1 MNLIPSIR
9 EVPAQVILNVAEATL
24 IHGALVARKPFS
36 VSRAKIMG
44 YEFFYTSQQ
53 FEATN
58 GRLRIRHTLSAEKWT
73 VGVILAV
80 GHTQG
85 KAGVSYQKQGGMRGG
100 EHQAPANN
108 ELAWG
113 NERYF
118 EYLGYEFFGEALTMK
133 TQMTMMRFMS
143 KDTFHKYASA

>member
-1 MNLIPSIR
+1 MNLIPTIR
-9 EVPAQVILNVAEATL
+9 GVPAQVILNVAEATL
-24 IHGALVARKPFS
+24 IHGALVSRRPFS

-44 YEFFYTSQQ
+44 YEFFYTSNI
-53 FEATN
+53 FESPEE
-58 GRLRIRHTLSAEKWT
+58 RQRIRHTLSAEKWT
-73 VGVILAV
+73 ASVVLSL

-85 KAGVSYQKQGGMRGG
+85 KTGVSYQRAQGMRSG
-100 EHQAPANN
+100 EPLPPAAN
-108 ELAWG
+108 ELSWG

-118 EYLGYEFFGEALTMK
+118 QHIGSEFHGEETTMK